1 MPASVASSSSDELY
15 QPPLKRFKRLAQ
27 EIEASSSPSKQ
38 SRHGSSVE
46 EELSVYFGA
55 SKRLAANQTGL
66 SFWTASETV
75 YPLIAAF
82 AKDLISAPASEAYV
96 ERIFSVCSDMTA
108 GKRNRLSKNLETR
121 VFF

>member
-1 MPASVASSSSDELY
+1 MIALLQSSCDELF
-15 QPPLKRFKRLAQ
+15 QPPLKIFNSPAH

-46 EELSVYFGA
+46 EELNAYLGA

-121 VFF
+121 VF